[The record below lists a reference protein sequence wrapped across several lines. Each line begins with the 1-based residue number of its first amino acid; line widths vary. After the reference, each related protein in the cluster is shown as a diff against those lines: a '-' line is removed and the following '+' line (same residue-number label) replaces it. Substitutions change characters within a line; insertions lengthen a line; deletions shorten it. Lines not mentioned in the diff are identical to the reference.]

1 MKKSVF
7 GVIGISIIAV
17 MAYFIIVSSDGDD
30 SKGNK
35 TLNIRELVNDYSI
48 GAKTAEAA
56 SITSEQL
63 VVTNSDGESTYALP
77 EDDFFVSIAPYI
89 EETHPCAIHS
99 LTGCRGEL
107 ANQNFD
113 VHIEDTEGNI
123 YLDEV
128 MTSQA
133 NGFIDLWLPRDKT
146 YHVTIEQDGKK
157 VESEIATFVS
167 DDTCITTMQ
176 LMDK

>member
-1 MKKSVF
+1 MKKSTF
-7 GVIGISIIAV
+7 TVIGLVAITLV
-17 MAYFIIVSSDGDD
+17 VFLFIVNFDNSEDQE
-30 SKGNK
+30 

-48 GAKTAEAA
+48 GAKKAEAA

-63 VVTNSDGESTYALP
+63 VVTDSDGDSTYALP

-89 EETHPCAIHS
+89 DGTHPCATHS

-107 ANQNFD
+107 ADQDFN
-113 VHIEDTEGNI
+113 VHIEDTDGNV
-123 YLDEV
+123 YVDEIL
-128 MTSQA
+128 TSQA
-133 NGFIDLWLPRDKT
+133 NGFIDFWLPRDKT

-157 VESEIATFVS
+157 VESEIATFKS

-176 LMDK
+176 LTDN

>member
-1 MKKSVF
+1 MIGLVAIAF
-7 GVIGISIIAV
+7 VAVLFIVIFNNSEE
-17 MAYFIIVSSDGDD
+17 
-30 SKGNK
+30 KE
-35 TLNIRELVNDYSI
+35 TLNIRKLVNEYSI
-48 GAKTAEAA
+48 GAKKAEAA

-63 VVTNSDGESTYALP
+63 VVTDSDGDSTYALP

-89 EETHPCAIHS
+89 DETHPCATHS

-107 ANQNFD
+107 ADQDFNIY
-113 VHIEDTEGNI
+113 IEDTDGNV

-133 NGFIDLWLPRDKT
+133 NGFIDFWLPRDKT
-146 YHVTIEQDGKK
+146 YHVTIEQDGKN
-157 VESEIATFVS
+157 VESEIATYKN

-176 LMDK
+176 LTDN